1 MSLTASPTPS
11 IRDTASVPADEA
23 WGRFATLS
31 PDSTDAE
38 AALQE
43 LVESLGDQLLV
54 TTLGAFIEPTP
65 RPASE
70 KCSCSRNHDDSGNL
84 SDDDSNDEPGSD
96 DTDQRKTYR
105 FVLSFDHPPQGPR
118 AGWVLGKGN
127 HCGPGVQLPVCP
139 PRTTNGDAF
148 ARPGG
153 AIVLIYM
160 HPETGAFIIQALSQK
175 HPVTYRSGDGNR
187 DIILETGNRSVLHMT
202 RNHLRFRLGR
212 KIFDY
217 VLEFDIANEDR
228 FIAARN
234 NFARVAIRP
243 GESIEPYKQLDHLPK
258 QSHHRMHRMVVH
270 RTLSAGAFG
279 LVKSGV
285 DTETGDAVAMKTIHC
300 KIRQVPIVKNE
311 LQIAASFPKD
321 TVGIIPIL
329 GAWCEHGNSPPCFDS
344 PLEDIHFSMPLA
356 RCDFEHAPWESID
369 HHKRMVLFRQTLQG
383 LQTIHSRGI
392 MHRDISPRNL
402 LIDDLQT
409 PRAGICDFGKAK
421 RAAQGKEP
429 GIGPLHTVAPE
440 VGSGP
445 YSSAIDIWSL
455 AYAWLWAYQKRTDV
469 NVRTDARRQASLINT
484 VDKLSQGGD
493 ITADFADLLR
503 LMLSYEP
510 DRRPTAEKALQ
521 HSAWDELEYAASD
534 VGTECNSPRLKAQSF
549 GPGPAKKPRLQ
560 IPDDVNASIPS
571 TLSPSTP

>member
-1 MSLTASPTPS
+1 MSFPASPTPS

-31 PDSTDAE
+31 PDNTDAE

-43 LVESLGDQLLV
+43 LVESLGNQLLV

-70 KCSCSRNHDDSGNL
+70 KCSCSRNHDDSGNPSGDD
-84 SDDDSNDEPGSD
+84 SDDESGPD

-105 FVLSFDHPPQGPR
+105 FVLSFDHPPKGPR

-127 HCGPGVQLPVCP
+127 HCGPGVQLPVRP

-153 AIVLIYM
+153 AI
-160 HPETGAFIIQALSQK
+160 K
-175 HPVTYRSGDGNR
+175 HPVTYRSGDGNT
-187 DIILETGNRSVLHMT
+187 DIVLETGYRSVLHMT
-202 RNHLRFRLGR
+202 RNHLRFSLGR

-217 VLEFDIANEDR
+217 
-228 FIAARN
+228 
-234 NFARVAIRP
+234 
-243 GESIEPYKQLDHLPK
+243 
-258 QSHHRMHRMVVH
+258 QSYHRMRRIVVH

-311 LQIAASFPKD
+311 FEIAASFPKD

-383 LQTIHSRGI
+383 LQTIHS
-392 MHRDISPRNL
+392 HAP
-402 LIDDLQT
+402 
-409 PRAGICDFGKAK
+409 AGICDFGKAK

-534 VGTECNSPRLKAQSF
+534 VGTECNSPRLEAQSF